1 MPKYRLLTHEEL
13 MEFEKEFVDYLVV
26 NGITA
31 PEWETMKK
39 EKSEEA
45 IKIIGLF
52 SDVILEGTMRKIDF
66 LESRS
71 RNEVRTYQCLDE
83 KIVLMAL
90 KAEGADIDFSS
101 EEGML
106 KAMQHPPQNLE
117 VYTSEKKYT
126 GVREEELFAMTQQ
139 GCLVSDGELFKTLS
153 LALAESKT
161 A

>member
-1 MPKYRLLTHEEL
+1 

-52 SDVILEGTMRKIDF
+52 SDVILEVTMRKIDF
-66 LESRS
+66 LESRTC
-71 RNEVRTYQCLDE
+71 NEVRTYQCLDE

-90 KAEGADIDFSS
+90 KAKGADVDFSS